1 MDDCEYLLLSDFLA
15 IAEANTDLDRTD
27 LADNDEVIA
36 RALTGLWAPTSP
48 AYEGIVLK
56 AAVLEFS
63 LIRARPLP
71 RENVIVAH
79 ECMKEFALRNGFDF
93 DRRRDE
99 IDVDELFRAIIAG
112 APDALTRLALWL
124 AKTLVPR

>member
-1 MDDCEYLLLSDFLA
+1 MDECEYLRLSDFLA
-15 IAEANTDLDRTD
+15 IAEANTDLDRAD

-36 RALTGLWAPTSP
+36 RALTGLWAPTSD
-48 AYEGIVLK
+48 AYAGIVLK

-79 ECMKEFALRNGFDF
+79 ECMKEFARRNGFEF
-93 DRRRDE
+93 DQWRDE
-99 IDVDELFRAIIAG
+99 IDVDDLFRAVIAG
-112 APDALTRLALWL
+112 APDALTRLTTWL
-124 AKTLVPR
+124 GNTLVPR